1 MFLGESQFFKDQLY
15 SCQWKPIFSIFQ
27 RFFKVE
33 AGFPYSGKGIFQY
46 SSPCQCKRIF
56 CLEETVCFGQCYFTA
71 SRNHYWKKEKTV
83 LRERAHSY
91 QWTTD
96 FLAGRNNFFS
106 IFQSFLLHFRAY
118 FPSSGSIFFNEIL
131 HSNQWK
137 WIFWLVETIFFCSEV
152 FPQKRNHHL
161 NQWTPIF
168 KEKLYFN

>member
-1 MFLGESQFFKDQLY
+1 MFLGESQFFKDQLH

-46 SSPCQCKRIF
+46 SSPRQCKWIF

-106 IFQSFLLHFRAY
+106 IFQSLFSIQWKHLFQRNSSFQLVEMDFLASGNHFLLFRG
-118 FPSSGSIFFNEIL
+118 FSLEEKPSL
-131 HSNQWK
+131 KLVDSN
-137 WIFWLVETIFFCSEV
+137 F
-152 FPQKRNHHL
+152 
-161 NQWTPIF
+161 
-168 KEKLYFN
+168 